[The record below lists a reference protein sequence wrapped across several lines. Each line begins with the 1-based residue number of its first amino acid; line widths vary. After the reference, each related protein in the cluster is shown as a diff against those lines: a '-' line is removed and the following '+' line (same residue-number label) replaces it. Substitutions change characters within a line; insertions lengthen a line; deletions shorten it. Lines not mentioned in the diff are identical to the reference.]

1 MADIKKTTLEDSIN
15 YLFILYAFLVPISRA
30 GLSFLTAILFLLWLF
45 SDNFKKRVD
54 FLKSD
59 KTVIYLVAFI
69 ALSILSLL
77 WSDNVSSGIEYI
89 RRYWYFLVL
98 FVIAS
103 TIQKKFIEYAVSAFL
118 AGMLLSEIISY
129 GVFFELWSFKRATVE
144 FPNPFMNHIQYSM
157 LLAFTSLL
165 LLNKIFYDQNIKLK
179 VLYSLFFLTTTAN
192 LFLNSG
198 RTGQVAFALSI
209 FVVGFL
215 NIKNKIMAFFAISTL
230 VISIFYAAYQISPN
244 FKERVHIGMSDINKI
259 IDNKDYCASIGL
271 RVGAWIVGG
280 EIFLDN
286 PILGIGSNGEMDVLK
301 EYISKNHQEMECV
314 KEMPS
319 YHNFYIQTAVHLGI
333 IGLFFY
339 IMIFYNLLRIN
350 IRDKFYFNLTALFV
364 TVYSVSSLVENMFHA
379 QFPIAFFALFG
390 GIFIA
395 QNRIENEI

>member
-1 MADIKKTTLEDSIN
+1 MADIKKLTFEDSIN

-30 GLSFLTAILFLLWLF
+30 GLSFLTAVLFLLWLF
-45 SDNFKKRVD
+45 SDNFKKRID

-98 FVIAS
+98 LVIAS

-165 LLNKIFYDQNIKLK
+165 LLNKIFYEQNIKLK

-215 NIKNKIMAFFAISTL
+215 NIKNRIMAFFAISIL

-244 FKERVHIGMSDINKI
+244 FKERVHSGISDIHKI
-259 IDNKDYCASIGL
+259 IYDKNYCTSFGL
-271 RVGAWIVGG
+271 RAGAWSIGG

-333 IGLFFY
+333 IGLFLY
-339 IMIFYNLLRIN
+339 IMIFYSLLKIN
-350 IRDKFYFNLTALFV
+350 IRDKFYFNLAALFV

-395 QNRIENEI
+395 QHRIENEV

>member
-30 GLSFLTAILFLLWLF
+30 GLSFLTAVLFLLWLF

-157 LLAFTSLL
+157 LLAFT
-165 LLNKIFYDQNIKLK
+165 
-179 VLYSLFFLTTTAN
+179 
-192 LFLNSG
+192 
-198 RTGQVAFALSI
+198 
-209 FVVGFL
+209 
-215 NIKNKIMAFFAISTL
+215 
-230 VISIFYAAYQISPN
+230 
-244 FKERVHIGMSDINKI
+244 
-259 IDNKDYCASIGL
+259 
-271 RVGAWIVGG
+271 
-280 EIFLDN
+280 
-286 PILGIGSNGEMDVLK
+286 
-301 EYISKNHQEMECV
+301 
-314 KEMPS
+314 
-319 YHNFYIQTAVHLGI
+319 
-333 IGLFFY
+333 
-339 IMIFYNLLRIN
+339 
-350 IRDKFYFNLTALFV
+350 
-364 TVYSVSSLVENMFHA
+364 
-379 QFPIAFFALFG
+379 
-390 GIFIA
+390 
-395 QNRIENEI
+395 